1 MIDCDL
7 KESTVLA
14 LEFVKPC
21 LQKGTIILFDDFHY
35 YKGDIN
41 KGEYGA
47 FKDFKKKYPEIM
59 FRKILNYGYAG
70 VGYIVYGL

>member
-1 MIDCDL
+1 
-7 KESTVLA
+7 
-14 LEFVKPC
+14 

>member
-1 MIDCDL
+1 L
-7 KESTVLA
+7 KESTSIA
-14 LEFVKPC
+14 LEFIRSS

-47 FKDFKKKYPEIM
+47 FNDFKNKYPEIL
-59 FRKILNYGYAG
+59 FRQILTYGYAG
-70 VGYIVYGL
+70 VGFIVYEI